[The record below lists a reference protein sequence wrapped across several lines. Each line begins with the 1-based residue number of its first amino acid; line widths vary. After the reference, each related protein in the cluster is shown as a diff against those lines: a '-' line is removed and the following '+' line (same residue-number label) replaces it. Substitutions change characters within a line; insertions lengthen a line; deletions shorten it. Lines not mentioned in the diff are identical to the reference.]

1 MAQLRTH
8 SLPHLLNVDWRHHSA
23 LGSTGIRMPVTPGC
37 MVTHKDDPESLG
49 ICVSRRWIWENEP
62 MQCEVVWSKEPAH
75 VMADDVTG
83 RRVLRAT
90 WFTESESDF
99 KALHGF
105 NEP

>member
-8 SLPHLLNVDWRHHSA
+8 SLPHLLNTEYEYPDRAHQ
-23 LGSTGIRMPVTPGC
+23 PVMPGC

-90 WFTESESDF
+90 WFTESESDV